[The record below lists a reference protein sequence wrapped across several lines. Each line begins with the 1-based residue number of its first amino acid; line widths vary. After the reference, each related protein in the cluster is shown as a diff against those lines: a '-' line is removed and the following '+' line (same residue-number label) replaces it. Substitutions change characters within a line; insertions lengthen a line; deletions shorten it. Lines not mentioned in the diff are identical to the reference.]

1 MRFRFSGEFVRP
13 LCGMDWRGNVL
24 EQVNCETMGKESDN
38 ETGVSLQSE
47 DVAWYD
53 DLAKL
58 VRD

>member
-1 MRFRFSGEFVRP
+1 
-13 LCGMDWRGNVL
+13 MDWRGNVL